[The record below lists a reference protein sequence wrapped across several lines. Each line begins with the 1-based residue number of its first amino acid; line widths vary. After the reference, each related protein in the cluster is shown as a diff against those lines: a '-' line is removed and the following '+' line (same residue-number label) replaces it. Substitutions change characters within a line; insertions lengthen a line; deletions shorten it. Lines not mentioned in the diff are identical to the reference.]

1 MELPPGRG
9 RTAWPPRLTNRR
21 TASSISPNRV
31 RRIARSH
38 STRHDSLFDES
49 CRGQCLARSQSR
61 RVSRRLLMS
70 DPPTT
75 PTIVCDHSSAPGN
88 SKPAVR
94 PAARKRRWRR
104 STTDPLAGSCRLPA
118 APRRTHRGM
127 GRCGMVLIESE
138 ICRQRGLPAVAVRVA
153 VVDPLPMFR
162 HGVTAIL
169 AADGHAVDT
178 PDDLVAWASRRGSA
192 LVLLTRTRD
201 ADWRLLTRLREV
213 RRTGSGPARLPHP
226 RGDRRPSGP
235 PRRHRQPRRNGL
247 RRPASPTAFPACA
260 RSLTGLVRAA
270 GATCSSPA

>member
-75 PTIVCDHSSAPGN
+75 PTIVCDHCSAPGN

-127 GRCGMVLIESE
+127 GRCGMVLSRARFAGREDSLRWPSASRSSTR
-138 ICRQRGLPAVAVRVA
+138 CRCSG
-153 VVDPLPMFR
+153 
-162 HGVTAIL
+162 T
-169 AADGHAVDT
+169 
-178 PDDLVAWASRRGSA
+178 ASRRSWPP
-192 LVLLTRTRD
+192 TDMRS
-201 ADWRLLTRLREV
+201 TRLTIWWRG
-213 RRTGSGPARLPHP
+213 RRGAV
-226 RGDRRPSGP
+226 P
-235 PRRHRQPRRNGL
+235 PW
-247 RRPASPTAFPACA
+247 C
-260 RSLTGLVRAA
+260 
-270 GATCSSPA
+270 C